1 MSITLLVYC
10 RNFQEKIDMS
20 VYTTEIASDQ
30 IVSDNPLHQRLL
42 FPYHE
47 SIKFAKGKILE
58 LGCGEGRGAKILHNI
73 SHNYTGVDKIS
84 QVIETLRKKYNDS
97 SYNFICDNIPPLKNF
112 NSDSF
117 DTIVAFQVIEHIKD
131 DELFLKEI
139 HRVLKPGGIA
149 LITTPNIK
157 KTLSRN
163 PWHIREYT
171 SEQLKT
177 LGLKFF
183 PSVKMF
189 GIGGNH
195 KVWKYYEENKISVQR
210 IMRWDFLDLQH
221 KLPAS
226 ILRLPYEV
234 LNRMNRNNLNK
245 SQNKLVVDISFE
257 DYHLDDDSDK
267 NLDLF
272 MVCYK

>member
-1 MSITLLVYC
+1 MA
-10 RNFQEKIDMS
+10 

-30 IVSDNPLHQRLL
+30 IASDNPLHQRLL

-58 LGCGEGRGAKILHNI
+58 LGCGEGRGAKILHDI
-73 SHNYTGVDKIS
+73 SQHYTGVDKITEVV
-84 QVIETLRKKYNDS
+84 QKLKVQFPDN
-97 SYNFICDNIPPLKNF
+97 SYNFICDNIPPLTNF
-112 NSDSF
+112 NSESF
-117 DTIVAFQVIEHIKD
+117 DTVVAFQVIEHIKD

-139 HRVLKPGGIA
+139 ARVLKPGGLA

-171 SEQLKT
+171 ADQLQKIASR
-177 LGLKFF
+177 FF
-183 PSVKMF
+183 PSVEML
-189 GIGGNH
+189 GVGGNY
-195 KVWKYYEENKISVQR
+195 KVWKYYEENKISVHR

-221 KLPAS
+221 KLPS
-226 ILRLPYEV
+226 SVLKVPYEI
-234 LNRMNRNNLNK
+234 LNRLNRNKLNK
-245 SQNKLVVDISFE
+245 AQNKLVSDITYL
-257 DYHLDDDSDK
+257 DYHLEDDADK

-272 MVCYK
+272 MICHK